1 MTTFYLVRHGA
12 CAGLGEKLWGRT
24 AGICLN
30 DEGKAQA
37 QQLAERFKGIALK
50 AIYSSPIERAVE
62 TAESIARIAQL
73 EVKQTGA
80 FNEINF
86 GDWAGK
92 SFDELA
98 GDEHWQ
104 RFNRQRSLTN
114 VPGGELFL
122 EVQARVVTELE
133 RLSQQ
138 HNNAHVAIV
147 SHADVI
153 KAAVG
158 YVAGT
163 PIDMLHRFEI
173 SPSSVTVIATD
184 TNGPRLL
191 AVNSKYE
198 LT

>member
-37 QQLAERFKGIALK
+37 QQLAERFKGVALK
-50 AIYSSPIERAVE
+50 DIYSSPMERALE
-62 TAESIARIAQL
+62 TAASIARVARL

-92 SFDELA
+92 SFVELNA
-98 GDEHWQ
+98 DEHWQ
-104 RFNRQRSLTN
+104 RFNNQRSLTT
-114 VPGGELFL
+114 VPGGESFL
-122 EVQARVVTELE
+122 EVQARVVNELA

-138 HNNAHVAIV
+138 HLDARVAIV

-163 PIDMLHRFEI
+163 PIDLLHRVEI
-173 SPSSVTVIATD
+173 SPGSVTVIATD
-184 TNGPRLL
+184 RNGPRLL